1 MLLRTVAERLG
12 VGFKRAHPQVERAV
26 RLHILVAHL
35 VQSLGQD
42 STVGGIRLHVGW
54 LVDARRGN
62 ALEQHRRA
70 DIAMRAACAGNGEEH
85 AVGLFGIH
93 GVGNV
98 HVAHALARQAERF
111 GVRVAHQRAGIDG
124 GNVGHFH
131 AVGDLAIRLVAD
143 QVDRVADLLALL
155 LEHGGQRL
163 QVLAR
168 VHRAHRVVRR
178 VDDDGSGLRVDGG
191 RHCLHVKL
199 EAGDLRGNLDDRA
212 AHGLDPH
219 LVLRE
224 VGAGDDDLVA
234 GVGDGAQAD
243 GDGCGGAHRHVHA
256 ARLRRNAIAT
266 SDAVGDGLTN
276 GGDAG
281 SGRIRVQLDRR
292 QLHKLLDGVGHLLR
306 RRHAGVAD
314 GVIEH
319 LVVADLGLALQTV
332 GEQLADCGGRI
343 SQAIHSFVDH
353 KVLLACRCA

>member
-12 VGFKRAHPQVERAV
+12 IGLQRAHPQVERAV
-26 RLHILVAHL
+26 GLHVLVAHL
-35 VQSLGQD
+35 VQSLGQNA
-42 STVGGIRLHVGW
+42 TIGGIRLHVGR

-70 DIAMRAACAGNGEEH
+70 DITMRTTGAGNSEEH
-85 AVGLFGIH
+85 AVGLFDIH

-98 HVAHALARQAERF
+98 HVAHALARQAERL

-131 AVGDLAIRLVAD
+131 AVGDLAVRLVAD
-143 QVDRVADLLALL
+143 QVDRVTDLLALL

-178 VDDDGSGLRVDGG
+178 VDDDGGGLLVDGG
-191 RHCLHVKL
+191 RHGLHVKL
-199 EAGDLRGNLDDRA
+199 EAGNLRGHLDDGA

-219 LVLRE
+219 LVLGE
-224 VGAGDDDLVA
+224 VWAGDDDLVA

-256 ARLRRNAIAT
+256 A
-266 SDAVGDGLTN
+266 
-276 GGDAG
+276 
-281 SGRIRVQLDRR
+281 
-292 QLHKLLDGVGHLLR
+292 
-306 RRHAGVAD
+306 
-314 GVIEH
+314 
-319 LVVADLGLALQTV
+319 
-332 GEQLADCGGRI
+332 
-343 SQAIHSFVDH
+343 
-353 KVLLACRCA
+353 